1 LLITIHRSFY
11 LEPVYRLIPVFN
23 PFFMASLLIFKIVA
37 PYAMLST
44 TFATLNKRVA
54 LPSFAL
60 FKVALGLT
68 DGTRLM
74 MCSEEGADEFYMHTV
89 MSLTFFYLVRDT
101 GSWLEI
107 GQSISFYIITS
118 LLLVWSAGIC
128 AAGDW
133 LMKGSVLGDELSGTG
148 DGLDTS
154 RKID

>member
-1 LLITIHRSFY
+1 MLIVERRSFY

-23 PFFMASLLIFKIVA
+23 PFFMASLLIFKIIA
-37 PYAMLST
+37 PYVMLST
-44 TFATLNKRVA
+44 IFATLNRRVA
-54 LPSFAL
+54 LPPFAL

-68 DGTRLM
+68 DGKEPHILLYKQLIDSV
-74 MCSEEGADEFYMHTV
+74 CIV

-133 LMKGSVLGDELSGTG
+133 LMKGSTLGDDISSTT
-148 DGLDTS
+148 GLDRT
-154 RKID
+154 RKFD

>member
-1 LLITIHRSFY
+1 
-11 LEPVYRLIPVFN
+11 
-23 PFFMASLLIFKIVA
+23 MASLLIFKIVA
-37 PYAMLST
+37 PYVILST
-44 TFATLNKRVA
+44 TFATLTRRVA
-54 LPSFAL
+54 LPPFAL

-68 DGTRLM
+68 DGELFAYAGSTILTPCARN
-74 MCSEEGADEFYMHTV
+74 HKV

-107 GQSISFYIITS
+107 GQSISFYVITS

-133 LMKGSVLGDELSGTG
+133 LMRGSTFEDGGYNGLGMEHDI
-148 DGLDTS
+148 